1 MFGYITINAP
11 ELKIRDYQTYH
22 SFYCGM
28 CRSLKK
34 KYGRFGQLALN
45 YDLTFLAML
54 QTGLYEQPEEVD
66 RRFCALH
73 PTRKMEV
80 CSNLAVEYA
89 ADMTMLLAYFQYLD
103 HWEDD
108 GNAAYLAEAAV
119 LRKKVRKLSGQY
131 PRQFGAVV
139 RYVKLLRLA
148 QQKGESDLDV
158 IAGLTGTMLGEI
170 FVMQEDEWSD
180 TLRKTGF
187 FLGKFIYL
195 MDAYEDLEK
204 DEKKGSYNP
213 LSFWKEKEPFDEW
226 CRSILTYMMADC
238 CREFERL
245 PILLHVDILRN
256 ILYSGVW
263 TKFDQITQKRAKE
276 GIGG

>member
-11 ELKIRDYQTYH
+11 ELKIKDYQTYH

-34 KYGRFGQLALN
+34 KYGWFGQLALN

-54 QTGLYEQPEEVD
+54 HTGLYEQPEEVD
-66 RRFCALH
+66 KHFCALH
-73 PTRKMEV
+73 PTRKMEA
-80 CSNLAVEYA
+80 CRNLAVEYA

-108 GNAAYLAEAAV
+108 RNAAYLAEAAV
-119 LRKKVRKLSGQY
+119 LRKKVRRLAGQY
-131 PRQFGAVV
+131 PRQFRAVV
-139 RYVKLLRLA
+139 CYVKELRLA
-148 QQKGESDLDV
+148 QQKGESDLDE
-158 IAGLTGTMLGEI
+158 IAGLTGNMLGEI
-170 FVMQEDEWSD
+170 FVMQEDEWSGI
-180 TLRKTGF
+180 LRKTGF

-204 DEKKGSYNP
+204 DEKQGSYNP
-213 LSFWKEKEPFDEW
+213 LSFWKEKKPFEEW
-226 CRSILTYMMADC
+226 SRSILTYMMADC
-238 CREFERL
+238 CREFEKL

-263 TKFDQITQKRAKE
+263 TKFDQITQKRTKE
-276 GIGG
+276 EIGG